1 MICIPI
7 VHTAADMGGLARSA
21 RRLAVRKL
29 GRQAWERNVDVIDQM
44 WADIRRTVEAWE
56 MPWEKVR
63 LYQDSLPLCGREEE
77 IARDLAKAG
86 SPNHQLLLSLTSKG
100 AMLMGTES
108 GELIFEEYR
117 LAQEILAAK
126 DPEEAARIEAQ
137 HGSRRRS
144 LLVRRDRFI
153 ARRINETLRA
163 GEIGLLFLGLLHS
176 IEPGLAKGIRVT
188 YPIYK
193 PHHSRRA

>member
-86 SPNHQLLLSLTSKG
+86 SPNHQLLLSLMSKG

-117 LAQEILAAK
+117 LTQEILAAK

-137 HGSRRRS
+137 HSSRRRS